1 MHQTEYGDID
11 SRRLRARS
19 RGETPRT
26 AQTDLSRTRDRS
38 TMKQLLLRASLAAST
53 VALSL
58 GEVINF
64 DPVAPVLGCVDSN
77 GTAVYAPAV
86 PHPLPDVDT
95 TNSDVTV
102 LLRPMVR
109 TPTVAGEGEGMT
121 EMCVLWRWT
130 LNEENKTAGNGFYF
144 ALGRS
149 VPSVPGEVYGAF

>member
-1 MHQTEYGDID
+1 
-11 SRRLRARS
+11 
-19 RGETPRT
+19 
-26 AQTDLSRTRDRS
+26 
-38 TMKQLLLRASLAAST
+38 MKQLLLRASLAAST